1 MVSYHCFMA
10 DLADP
15 QKRLSLMCLGIQKDR
30 LDISKQK
37 GNIMRILLIEDD
49 KNLCD
54 TLKYQLE
61 REGILVDAC
70 TDGLDGLHYMKE
82 DAHDMVLLDRM
93 LPTMNG
99 LQVLRR
105 AREAQI
111 KTPVIMITALGELY
125 DKVEGLDSGA
135 DDYIV
140 KPFEFPEL
148 LARIHSLSRR
158 SGQWEAGDCLTYK
171 DICYDVTLHQLK
183 KDGHQ
188 LLLSR
193 REGALMEFFLRNT
206 GQTLPRGL
214 LLSRVWGPDAEVE
227 DGNLDNYVHFLRRR
241 LKAVQSEVALT
252 TVRGVGYVLE

>member
-1 MVSYHCFMA
+1 
-10 DLADP
+10 
-15 QKRLSLMCLGIQKDR
+15 
-30 LDISKQK
+30 
-37 GNIMRILLIEDD
+37 MRILLIEDD

-70 TDGLDGLHYMKE
+70 TDGLDGLHYLKE

-158 SGQWEAGDCLTYK
+158 SGQWEAGDCLSYK
-171 DICYDVTLHQLK
+171 DISYDAVLRKLQK
-183 KDGHQ
+183 GRQ
-188 LLLSR
+188 QILLSR
-193 REGALMEFFLRNT
+193 REGSLLEFFIRNA
-206 GQTLPRGL
+206 GQTLPRSL
-214 LLSRVWGPDAEVE
+214 LLFRVWGPDAEVE

-241 LKAVQSEVALT
+241 LKTVNSEVSLI

>member
-1 MVSYHCFMA
+1 MA
-10 DLADP
+10 AAY
-15 QKRLSLMCLGIQKDR
+15 
-30 LDISKQK
+30 
-37 GNIMRILLIEDD
+37 DD

-61 REGILVDAC
+61 RDGILVDAC

-82 DAHDMVLLDRM
+82 DTHDMVLLDRM

-158 SGQWEAGDCLTYK
+158 SGQWEAGD
-171 DICYDVTLHQLK
+171 
-183 KDGHQ
+183 
-188 LLLSR
+188 
-193 REGALMEFFLRNT
+193 
-206 GQTLPRGL
+206 
-214 LLSRVWGPDAEVE
+214 
-227 DGNLDNYVHFLRRR
+227 LDNYVHFLRRR
-241 LKAVQSEVALT
+241 LKTVNSEVSLI

>member
-1 MVSYHCFMA
+1 
-10 DLADP
+10 
-15 QKRLSLMCLGIQKDR
+15 
-30 LDISKQK
+30 
-37 GNIMRILLIEDD
+37 MRILLIEDD

-61 REGILVDAC
+61 QEGILVDAC

-158 SGQWEAGDCLTYK
+158 SGQWEAGDCLSYK
-171 DICYDVTLHQLK
+171 DISYDVVLRKLQK
-183 KDGHQ
+183 GRQ
-188 LLLSR
+188 QILLSR
-193 REGALMEFFLRNT
+193 REGSLLEFFIRNA
-206 GQTLPRGL
+206 GQTLPRSL

-241 LKAVQSEVALT
+241 LKTVNSEVSLI

>member
-15 QKRLSLMCLGIQKDR
+15 QKRLSLMCLGLQKDR

-171 DICYDVTLHQLK
+171 DICYDVTLRQLK

-241 LKAVQSEVALT
+241 LKAVQSKVALT
-252 TVRGVGYVLE
+252 TVWGVGYVLE

>member
-1 MVSYHCFMA
+1 MA

-61 REGILVDAC
+61 RKGILVDAC
-70 TDGLDGLHYMKE
+70 IDGLDGLHYMKE

-171 DICYDVTLHQLK
+171 DICYDVTLRQLK

>member
-1 MVSYHCFMA
+1 MFCGRAGRSAAIKTLFDDISA
-10 DLADP
+10 AA
-15 QKRLSLMCLGIQKDR
+15 GR
-30 LDISKQK
+30 LDRYRQK
-37 GNIMRILLIEDD
+37 GNVMRILLIEDD
-49 KNLCD
+49 KNLCE

-82 DAHDMVLLDRM
+82 DA
-93 LPTMNG
+93 
-99 LQVLRR
+99 
-105 AREAQI
+105 
-111 KTPVIMITALGELY
+111 
-125 DKVEGLDSGA
+125 

-140 KPFEFPEL
+140 KPFAFPEL

-158 SGQWEAGDCLTYK
+158 SGQWETGDCLTYR
-171 DICYDVTLHQLK
+171 DICYNVALRQLTK
-183 KDGHQ
+183 EGQQ

-193 REGALMEFFLRNT
+193 REGALLEFFLRNT

-227 DGNLDNYVHFLRRR
+227 DGNLDNYIHFLRRR
-241 LKAVQSEVALT
+241 LKAVQSEVSLT

>member
-1 MVSYHCFMA
+1 MFCGRAGRSAAIKTLFDDISA
-10 DLADP
+10 AA
-15 QKRLSLMCLGIQKDR
+15 GR
-30 LDISKQK
+30 LDRYRQK
-37 GNIMRILLIEDD
+37 GNVMRILLIEDD
-49 KNLCD
+49 KNLCE

-82 DAHDMVLLDRM
+82 DA
-93 LPTMNG
+93 
-99 LQVLRR
+99 
-105 AREAQI
+105 
-111 KTPVIMITALGELY
+111 
-125 DKVEGLDSGA
+125 

-140 KPFEFPEL
+140 KPFAFPEL

-158 SGQWEAGDCLTYK
+158 SGQWETGDCLTYR
-171 DICYDVTLHQLK
+171 DICYNVALRQLTK
-183 KDGHQ
+183 EGQQ

-193 REGALMEFFLRNT
+193 REGALLEFFLRNT

-227 DGNLDNYVHFLRRR
+227 DGNLDNYIHFLRRR
-241 LKAVQSEVALT
+241 LKAVHSEVSLT

>member
-1 MVSYHCFMA
+1 
-10 DLADP
+10 
-15 QKRLSLMCLGIQKDR
+15 
-30 LDISKQK
+30 
-37 GNIMRILLIEDD
+37 
-49 KNLCD
+49 
-54 TLKYQLE
+54 
-61 REGILVDAC
+61 
-70 TDGLDGLHYMKE
+70 
-82 DAHDMVLLDRM
+82 
-93 LPTMNG
+93 
-99 LQVLRR
+99 
-105 AREAQI
+105 
-111 KTPVIMITALGELY
+111 MITALGELY

-171 DICYDVTLHQLK
+171 DICYDVTLRQLK

>member
-1 MVSYHCFMA
+1 MA
-10 DLADP
+10 AAY
-15 QKRLSLMCLGIQKDR
+15 
-30 LDISKQK
+30 
-37 GNIMRILLIEDD
+37 DD

-105 AREAQI
+105 ARKAQI

-158 SGQWEAGDCLTYK
+158 SGQWEAGD
-171 DICYDVTLHQLK
+171 
-183 KDGHQ
+183 
-188 LLLSR
+188 
-193 REGALMEFFLRNT
+193 
-206 GQTLPRGL
+206 
-214 LLSRVWGPDAEVE
+214 
-227 DGNLDNYVHFLRRR
+227 LDNYVHFLRRR
-241 LKAVQSEVALT
+241 LKTVNSEVSLI

>member
-1 MVSYHCFMA
+1 
-10 DLADP
+10 
-15 QKRLSLMCLGIQKDR
+15 
-30 LDISKQK
+30 
-37 GNIMRILLIEDD
+37 MRILLIEDD

-105 AREAQI
+105 ARKAQI

-158 SGQWEAGDCLTYK
+158 SGQWEAGDCLSYK
-171 DICYDVTLHQLK
+171 DISYDAVLRKLQK
-183 KDGHQ
+183 GRQ
-188 LLLSR
+188 QILLSR
-193 REGALMEFFLRNT
+193 REGSLLEFFIRNA
-206 GQTLPRGL
+206 GQTLPRSL

-241 LKAVQSEVALT
+241 LKTVNSEVSLI

>member
-171 DICYDVTLHQLK
+171 DICYDVTLRQLK

-188 LLLSR
+188 LLRSR

>member
-1 MVSYHCFMA
+1 MA
-10 DLADP
+10 AAY
-15 QKRLSLMCLGIQKDR
+15 
-30 LDISKQK
+30 
-37 GNIMRILLIEDD
+37 DD

-82 DAHDMVLLDRM
+82 YAHDMVLLDRM

-158 SGQWEAGDCLTYK
+158 SGQWEAGD
-171 DICYDVTLHQLK
+171 
-183 KDGHQ
+183 
-188 LLLSR
+188 
-193 REGALMEFFLRNT
+193 
-206 GQTLPRGL
+206 
-214 LLSRVWGPDAEVE
+214 
-227 DGNLDNYVHFLRRR
+227 LDNYVHFLRRR
-241 LKAVQSEVALT
+241 LKTVNSEVSLI

>member
-70 TDGLDGLHYMKE
+70 TDGLDGLHCMKE

-171 DICYDVTLHQLK
+171 DICYDVTLRQLK